1 MQPRARQWLLLA
13 GAAAVA
19 LVLGYG
25 VGYWYLRAPEP
36 LAPAAVPANLNLPD
50 IHGASRALS
59 DWRGQVVL
67 VNFWATWCPPCREEI
82 PLLVEAQRRY
92 GNQGLQIVGVA
103 LDDRDAVAAYGA
115 KMNINYPLL
124 VGEDAVL
131 SAMAEL
137 GNPGGALPY
146 SVFLDP
152 TGRPVVRKIG
162 AFRGSELDEQLRAL
176 LEISRS
182 VN

>member
-1 MQPRARQWLLLA
+1 MQPRARQWLFLA
-13 GAAAVA
+13 GAALLA
-19 LVLGYG
+19 LALGYG
-25 VGYWYLRAPEP
+25 VGYRYLRGPQPVAPAV
-36 LAPAAVPANLNLPD
+36 APAALQLPD

-67 VNFWATWCPPCREEI
+67 LNFWATWCPPCREEI

-92 GNQGLQIVGVA
+92 GDHGFQVVGVA
-103 LDDRDAVAAYGA
+103 LDDRDAVTAYGA
-115 KMNINYPLL
+115 KMKISYPLL
-124 VGEDAVL
+124 IGQDAVL
-131 SAMAEL
+131 AAMADL

-152 TGRPVVRKIG
+152 EGRPVVRKIG
-162 AFRGSELDEQLRAL
+162 AFRGSELDDEVRAL
-176 LEISRS
+176 LENSRR